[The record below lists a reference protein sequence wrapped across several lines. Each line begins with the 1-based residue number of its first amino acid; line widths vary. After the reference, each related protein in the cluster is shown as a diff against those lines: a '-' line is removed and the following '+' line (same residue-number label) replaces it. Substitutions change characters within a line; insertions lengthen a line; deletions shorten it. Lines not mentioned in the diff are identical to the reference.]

1 MSGGRESKGKGC
13 VDGQGSEGEW
23 MATVDS
29 RAEGEIYLKFWR
41 WHTGSTTT
49 TPTNL
54 CSLNTRIDR
63 PHGDD
68 KITSLAFSSS
78 SPVLATTGSDGL
90 VKLWAVRRDKPE
102 EEFWICTASFSYREH
117 VPSCV
122 LFSPDG
128 TLLAVV
134 HGPCVTLWDAQTQR
148 MCGALSCVEVKEP
161 REVVFVGKSG
171 RYVAV
176 LGDGVVVLWDLVRF
190 SVLWHVALD
199 YPSTSTHIISHPTH
213 PTFALFQHPTT
224 TSTRISIFTPNA
236 PAPIRTRALPFKLSE
251 PVWSDEAGELGVVG
265 FREAEGDGGWSL
277 VIAGDDVRQMAAH
290 GQGRGIGVDDA
301 PFIPRTLFEDI
312 FGRGAV
318 VPAKAEKGKEKAAEK
333 VDGDENARRAKRKA
347 KKAERK
353 AANLAQNSTPNPTA
367 NPSPDE
373 DEKVSDSGGETPES
387 SEPATEG
394 DIEPEVIAYVGM
406 KRKSSFLGLAA
417 GDGTIQV
424 TKKVNGMVG
433 VHSASD
439 EEEDEEDELV

>member
-1 MSGGRESKGKGC
+1 
-13 VDGQGSEGEW
+13 

-41 WHTGSTTT
+41 WNTSSTTTTT

-54 CSLNTRIDR
+54 CTLNTRIDR

-68 KITSLAFSSS
+68 KITSLSFSPL

-117 VPSCV
+117 VPSRV

-176 LGDGVVVLWDLVRF
+176 LGDGAVVLWDLVRF
-190 SVLWHVALD
+190 SVLWHVTLD
-199 YPSTSTHIISHPTH
+199 HPSTSTHITSHPTH

-224 TSTRISIFTPNA
+224 TSTHISIFTPNT
-236 PAPIRTRALPFKLSE
+236 PTPIRTRVLPFKLSE
-251 PVWSDEAGELGVVG
+251 PVWSDGTGELGVVG
-265 FREAEGDGGWSL
+265 FREAEGDSGWSL
-277 VIAGDDVRQMAAH
+277 VLAGDDVRQTAEQ

-301 PFIPRTLFEDI
+301 PFVPRTLFEDI

-318 VPAKAEKGKEKAAEK
+318 VPVGVEKGKEKAVEK
-333 VDGDENARRAKRKA
+333 VDEDESARKAKRKA

-353 AANLAQNSTPNPTA
+353 TAKLVRNPNPEPTA
-367 NPSPDE
+367 KSSADGDGGE
-373 DEKVSDSGGETPES
+373 SDSEGETPES

-394 DIEPEVIAYVGM
+394 DIELETIAYVSGI
-406 KRKSSFLGLAA
+406 KRKLSFPGVGA

-424 TKKVNGMVG
+424 TKKVNGVVG

-439 EEEDEEDELV
+439 DEEDEEEAVV